1 MLQFLTTDSKKYS
14 IAEEAQMAIEGGCRW
29 IQITGSLPEG
39 ITLKDAV
46 NDTKQL
52 CEENEAFLMV
62 DSDVELANEMR
73 IHGVHLKKGDM
84 QPAMAREL
92 LGAHA
97 VIGVDADNAG
107 DILALQGQDID
118 YAALDFGKLSFDEI
132 AGIIRT
138 VRKEKMDIHIVARG
152 IFSVDNLHDLQKA
165 GISGFAVSTQIT
177 DAHDPV
183 KATSDIL
190 NAIQ

>member
-1 MLQFLTTDSKKYS
+1 MLQFLTTDSNKYS

-29 IQITGSLPEG
+29 IQVTESLPDG
-39 ITLKDAV
+39 VTQKDAV
-46 NDTKQL
+46 NEIRQL

-73 IHGVHLKKGDM
+73 IHGVHLKKGGM
-84 QPAMAREL
+84 KPIEAREM

-118 YAALDFGKLSFDEI
+118 YAALDFGKLTLDEI
-132 AGIIRT
+132 AGIVRD
-138 VRKEKMDIHIVARG
+138 VRKEGMDIHIVARG
-152 IFSVDNLHDLQKA
+152 VFSTDDLHNLQKA
-165 GISGFAVSTQIT
+165 GISGFAVSAQIT
-177 DAHDPV
+177 DAADPV
-183 KATSDIL
+183 KATADIL